1 MNSTLKGTTGLTVG
15 TRRGVLGFSSMLM
28 REERLGRMQLPHV
41 RGVATVKYIVGTRG
55 YCLFLFCELAITED
69 ITTYHIISIVCHE

>member
-41 RGVATVKYIVGTRG
+41 QSVATVKYIVGTRDYSLFYSVNSQLLRYHNTSQYF
-55 YCLFLFCELAITED
+55 YC
-69 ITTYHIISIVCHE
+69 VP